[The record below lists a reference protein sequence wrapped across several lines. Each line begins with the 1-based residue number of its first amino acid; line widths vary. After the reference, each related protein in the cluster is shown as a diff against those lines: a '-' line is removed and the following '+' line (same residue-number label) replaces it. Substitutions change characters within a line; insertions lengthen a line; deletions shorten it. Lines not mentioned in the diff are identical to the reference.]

1 MYRCLL
7 VAAGRSYRIDRSCSI
22 QSAHVL
28 QAASLRRRSNLPT
41 WSTVRHHCPQSSP
54 RTDNLRLL
62 QSPASGELANNGQ
75 AAGQLHH
82 FSITRLQKKK
92 THVLKSERFKSVR
105 SLQISLRRALPTMAK
120 LRKLAPPYARSSPVK
135 SLNDAAVAHHAVR
148 SSSPAKERR
157 QSIKLS
163 S

>member
-7 VAAGRSYRIDRSCSI
+7 VAAGRSYGIDRSCSI

-82 FSITRLQKKK
+82 FSITRLQKKNSR
-92 THVLKSERFKSVR
+92 SEIRTV
-105 SLQISLRRALPTMAK
+105 QIRQIITNFFAPGTPYHGKAK
-120 LRKLAPPYARSSPVK
+120 EACSAARPV
-135 SLNDAAVAHHAVR
+135 VAGEIVERR
-148 SSSPAKERR
+148 SSSTPRSPVVVTSEGTTA
-157 QSIKLS
+157 IN
-163 S
+163 